1 MGNQWRKSPSIRRS
15 ILPASGP
22 SKSTRQLPRLLRLAA
37 ATVSRFSQGLVQNQ
51 RPRSR
56 FKTPTLDLHRRLQRI
71 KVFGASLMMLA
82 LLSPWASALAREE
95 WPSPPRVTH
104 QEAEVTID
112 GALAESVWL
121 RAQVYQDFS
130 VISPDTL
137 EPAPE
142 STEML
147 VFYTERG
154 MYVGARMQQTQS
166 PLVERLS
173 SRDEFLQRDRIS
185 VSIDTSG
192 EGLYAYWFA
201 INLGG
206 TLQDGTILPERQ
218 YSNSWDGP
226 WQGASSVSSEGW
238 TAEFFLPWTMMTL
251 PYSSTGDRTVG
262 LYFQR
267 AVADAGMDWG
277 SPALPRTQSTFLSV
291 LPRVKIQGVNPK
303 QQFTFYPYASTT
315 LDEYRGEASAKAGFD
330 FFWRPTTA
338 FQVTSSIQPDFGNVE
353 SDEVVV
359 NLTSY
364 ETFYSEKRPFFLEGQ
379 EIFSTSPRANPRW
392 GPGGGGGGSPTTLIN
407 TRRIGAPPRSPGE
420 EDIEFSDVELNQPS
434 ELLGAAK
441 ITGQSGS
448 LRYGFLAALED
459 DTELTGIENGETRRV
474 TQSGRNFSAARV
486 LFEQP
491 EGSGRRALGVLV
503 TEVDHEMET
512 ARTAG
517 IDAHF
522 LSQNGRITLDVQTLH
537 SDVDE
542 ARGDGFFA
550 DFTYR
555 PRRGLQHKVT
565 VDHFDENL
573 DVNDF
578 GFLRR
583 NDFIGFSYSFDHRDA
598 QRPGLKERVDNLRIR
613 RYENQSGQVVRE
625 GYSASREWRFLS
637 NAEAKIDLDFFP
649 QRIEDKNSDGNGTY
663 LLDDRIQLGL
673 RWSTDE
679 SKPFSLTA
687 DVKIEQED
695 MGGQL
700 QGYTSRFA
708 YQPSDRVSL
717 FASISHETRTGWLLH
732 SGGTDF
738 TRYHAETWR
747 PNVELS
753 YFFSARQQA
762 RLSLQWVGIKAF
774 ERDRFALVDEGR
786 RLTSLD
792 TDGNDRDFS
801 ISRLSFQARYR
812 WELAPLSDLF
822 VVYTRGSNV
831 PSNVQR
837 GFSDQFSEA
846 WRQALVDSLVVKL
859 RYRMGN

>member
-1 MGNQWRKSPSIRRS
+1 MIRDWAYLLLFA
-15 ILPASGP
+15 IL
-22 SKSTRQLPRLLRLAA
+22 LP
-37 ATVSRFSQGLVQNQ
+37 G
-51 RPRSR
+51 
-56 FKTPTLDLHRRLQRI
+56 
-71 KVFGASLMMLA
+71 
-82 LLSPWASALAREE
+82 ASALAREE
-95 WPSPPRVTH
+95 WPSPPRATQ
-104 QEAEVTID
+104 QEVKVTID
-112 GALAESVWL
+112 GALSESIWS

-166 PLVERLS
+166 QLVERLS

-226 WQGASSVSSEGW
+226 WQGASSINAEGW

-407 TRRIGAPPRSPGE
+407 TRRIGAPPRALGL

-441 ITGQSGS
+441 VTGQSGS

-459 DTELTGIENGETRRV
+459 DTELRGVENGEARRV

-491 EGSGRRALGVLV
+491 EGSGRRAVGVLM
-503 TEVDHEMET
+503 TEVDHETET

-522 LSQNGRITLDVQTLH
+522 LSQNGRVTLDVQTLH
-537 SDVDE
+537 SDVEGD
-542 ARGDGFFA
+542 RGNGFFA

-565 VDHFDENL
+565 VDHFDEDL

-649 QRIEDKNSDGNGTY
+649 QRIEDKNSGGNGTY
-663 LLDDRIQLGL
+663 LLDDRVQLGL

-687 DVKIEQED
+687 DVKLEQED

-708 YQPSDRVSL
+708 YQPSDRISL

-786 RLTSLD
+786 RLTALD
-792 TDGNDRDFS
+792 ADDSRRDFS

-831 PSNVQR
+831 PSNIQR
-837 GFSDQFSEA
+837 GFRDQFSEA
-846 WRQALVDSLVVKL
+846 WRQALVDSLVIKL